1 MVAESKNGRK
11 IDLLLPDHEL
21 FSLILVK
28 LDRKEKKLKAKS
40 IKKSLSKICLIIK
53 KLRRDHKNCDLEKF
67 WCDHKSHRH
76 IEKLLISLKSGLYL
90 KKGQ

>member
-11 IDLLLPDHEL
+11 IDLLLPDNEL

-53 KLRRDHKNCDLEKF
+53 
-67 WCDHKSHRH
+67 
-76 IEKLLISLKSGLYL
+76 IVILKSFGAIIKATDIL
-90 KKGQ
+90 KSY